1 MKKFG
6 LSKKERIKSKNEFGL
21 VYLKGSVLFSN
32 GKKLKA
38 NYYSQNSSDSPGVK
52 VAFGVHRKSGKAVWR
67 NRIKRLLRA
76 AFRLNKHELLE
87 TCVSKSK
94 LLFLVISPYGINQK
108 NNSVI
113 CLKDIQSDVIE
124 LMHKVKANM

>member
-21 VYLKGSVLFSN
+21 VYLKGSVLFSS

-38 NYYSQNSSDSPGVK
+38 NYYSQNSSENPGVK
-52 VAFGVHRKSGKAVWR
+52 VAFGVHRKSGNAVWR

-76 AFRLNKHELLE
+76 AFRLNKHVLIEN
-87 TCVSKSK
+87 CVTKNK
-94 LLFLVISPYGINQK
+94 LVFLVISPYGINQ
-108 NNSVI
+108 I
-113 CLKDIQSDVIE
+113 IIE
-124 LMHKVKANM
+124 RFVSKIFNQMLLN

>member
-6 LSKKERIKSKNEFGL
+6 LSKKERIKSKKEFSL
-21 VYLKGSVLFSN
+21 VYLKGSVLFSS

-38 NYYSQNSSDSPGVK
+38 NYYSQTSSENPGVK

-76 AFRLNKHELLE
+76 AFRLNKHPLLD
-87 TCVSKSK
+87 TCVSYNK
-94 LLFLVISPYGINQK
+94 LLFLVISPYGINEK
-108 NNSVI
+108 NNKTI
-113 CLKDIQSDVIE
+113 GLKDIQPDVVE
-124 LMHKVKANM
+124 LMQKVKANL